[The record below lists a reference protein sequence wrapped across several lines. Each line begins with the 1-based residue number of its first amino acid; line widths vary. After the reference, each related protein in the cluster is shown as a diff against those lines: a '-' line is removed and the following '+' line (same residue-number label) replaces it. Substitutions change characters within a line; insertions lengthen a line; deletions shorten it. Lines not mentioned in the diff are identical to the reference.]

1 MCEWDYG
8 LVDLVN
14 FKKEF
19 GLVELSLLECWKYLQ
34 PLLKNFYRLP
44 NVAHLFEI
52 DGYVQVYV
60 RVVAWVNRYALVQVH
75 YAGLVLPDI
84 KQAGS

>member
-1 MCEWDYG
+1 M
-8 LVDLVN
+8 VDLVN
-14 FKKEF
+14 FKKKF
-19 GLVELSLLECWKYLQ
+19 GLVELSLLECRKYLQ
-34 PLLKNFYRLP
+34 PLLQNFYGLP

-60 RVVAWVNRYALVQVH
+60 GVVAWIDRYALVQVH

-84 KQAGS
+84 QQAGS